1 MARRESG
8 GGVVTLT
15 MNPAIDL
22 CATVDRLDPTRK
34 LRCRDLRRDPGGGG
48 INVARALRR
57 LGGRAVA
64 VFPAGG
70 PAGARLEA
78 MLRAERAPHRTLS
91 IAGETRE
98 DFTAQVAATGEQY
111 RFILPGPRLSRAEC
125 AAVFDLLGALQPKP
139 QLLVASGSL
148 PPGAPI
154 SFYGRVAT
162 FARGAGLRL
171 ALDAA
176 GPALRH
182 GLAAGVWLVK
192 PNLAELEEL
201 AGAALPD
208 LESRLGACRRLV
220 EDGAAEIVALSMG
233 ADGALLVGAE
243 EAWFAPAP
251 RIAPLSTVGAGD
263 SFTAGLVRALAN
275 GAPAPSALAMAV
287 AAGSAALLAPGTQL
301 CRAADVQS
309 LLARIRP
316 ELAWRAGT
324 PSSATRPRPAA
335 A

>member
-1 MARRESG
+1 MGKRETSPG
-8 GGVVTLT
+8 AVTLT

-22 CATVDRLDPTRK
+22 CATVDRLAPTRK
-34 LRCRDLRRDPGGGG
+34 LRCHDLRRDPGGGG
-48 INVARALRR
+48 INVARAMRR
-57 LGGRAVA
+57 LGGRALA

-70 PAGARLEA
+70 PTGARLEA
-78 MLRAERAPHRTLS
+78 MLRAERAPHRALR

-111 RFILPGPRLSRAEC
+111 RFVLPGPRVSRAEC
-125 AAVFDLLGALQPKP
+125 AAVLDLLGALQPKP
-139 QLLVASGSL
+139 QILVASGSL

-154 SFYGRVAT
+154 SFYGRLAA
-162 FARGAGLRL
+162 FARGEGIRL

-192 PNLAELEEL
+192 PSLAELEEL
-201 AGAALPD
+201 AAAALPD

-220 EDGAAEIVALSMG
+220 ETNAAELVALSMG
-233 ADGALLVGAE
+233 AEGALLVDAD
-243 EAWFAPAP
+243 EAWLAPAP

-263 SFTAGLVRALAN
+263 SFTAGLVRALAS
-275 GAPAPSALAMAV
+275 GAATPSALAEAV

-301 CRAADVQS
+301 CRPADVQS
-309 LLARIRP
+309 LLKRIRP
-316 ELAWRAGT
+316 ALVWRAGV
-324 PSSATRPRPAA
+324 PSATRRRPAA

>member
-1 MARRESG
+1 MGRRETG
-8 GGVVTLT
+8 ARIVTLT

-22 CATVDRLDPTRK
+22 CATVNRLEPARK
-34 LRCRDLRRDPGGGG
+34 LRCHDLRRDPGGGG

-57 LGGRAVA
+57 LGERAIA

-70 PAGARLEA
+70 PTGARLEA
-78 MLRAERAPHRTLS
+78 MLRAERAPHRTLR

-111 RFILPGPRLSRAEC
+111 RFVLPGPRLSRAEC
-125 AAVFDLLGALQPKP
+125 AAVLDLLGALEPAP
-139 QLLVASGSL
+139 QILVASGSL

-154 SFYGRVAT
+154 SFYGRLAA
-162 FARGAGLRL
+162 FARGAGMLL

-182 GLAAGVWLVK
+182 GLRAGVWLVK
-192 PNLAELEEL
+192 PSLAELEEL

-220 EDGAAEIVALSMG
+220 EGGDAELVALSIG
-233 ADGALLVGAE
+233 AEGALLVGAQ

-251 RIAPLSTVGAGD
+251 RIAPLSTIGAGD

-275 GAPAPSALAMAV
+275 GAPAPSALAAAV
-287 AAGSAALLAPGTQL
+287 AAGSAAMLAPGTQL
-301 CRAADVQS
+301 CRATDVQS

-316 ELAWRAGT
+316 ELAWRAEA
-324 PSSATRPRPAA
+324 SSATRRQPAA